1 LKTIGVVTVGRSD
14 YGLYRPVLRRI
25 ADNPELSLRLI
36 VAGAHLLPQFGMT
49 VDAIKADGFEVA
61 ERIEMA
67 LASDSPEAVAK
78 SVGIGVTGFAQ
89 SYANDRP
96 DLLLV
101 LGDRYEMLAAVVAA
115 LPFAIPIA
123 HIHGGELTEGAI
135 DEAIRHSITKMSHL
149 HFAATDEYAQ
159 RITQLG
165 EEPWRVVVSGA
176 PGLDNLNG
184 FEPRTRAE
192 LEGEFGLDLSTPPLL
207 VTFHPVT
214 LEYTRTGEQMRE
226 LTAALEASGLPIVI
240 TYPNADAGHHEVE
253 RLAEEFSK
261 RLPRVK
267 LVVNL
272 GTDAYFSLMG
282 RAAAMVG
289 NSSSGIIEA
298 ASFGLP
304 VVNIGN
310 RQGGR
315 IRAANVIDVECE
327 SDAIVDGIRLV
338 TSSDFREG
346 LAGLVNP
353 YGDGHA
359 SGRIVDALE
368 SIALDDRLLLK
379 RFHNIDV
386 PVPVKTSWEQGAS
399 T

>member
-1 LKTIGVVTVGRSD
+1 MRTIGVVTVGRSD
-14 YGLYRPVLRRI
+14 YGLFRPVLRRI
-25 ADNPELSLRLI
+25 ADDPELSLRLI
-36 VAGAHLLPQFGMT
+36 VAGAHLLPQFGTT
-49 VDAIKADGFEVA
+49 VDAIEADGFSVA
-61 ERIEMA
+61 ERVEMA

-78 SVGIGVTGFAQ
+78 SVGVGVTGFAQ
-89 SYANDRP
+89 SYASDRP

-115 LPFAIPIA
+115 LPFNIPVA

-135 DEAIRHSITKMSHL
+135 DEAIRHSVTKMSHL
-149 HFAATDEYAQ
+149 HFAATEEYAQ
-159 RITQLG
+159 RIMQLG

-176 PGLDNLNG
+176 PGLDNLNA
-184 FEPRTRAE
+184 FQPRSRGE

-214 LEYTRTGEQMRE
+214 LEYARAGEQMSALVE
-226 LTAALEASGLPIVI
+226 ALERSRLPIVM
-240 TYPNADAGHHEVE
+240 TYPNADTGHHEIAN
-253 RLAEEFSK
+253 LAEEFAQRAPQVS
-261 RLPRVK
+261 L
-267 LVVNL
+267 LVNM

-327 SDAIVDGIRLV
+327 SDAILDGIRLA
-338 TSSDFREG
+338 TSSDFRAG

-353 YGDGHA
+353 YGDGQA
-359 SGRIVDALE
+359 AGKIVDVLRKV
-368 SIALDDRLLLK
+368 ALDDRLIVK
-379 RFHNIDV
+379 RFHDIAV
-386 PVPVKTSWEQGAS
+386 AEPVMAS
-399 T
+399 EGKR